1 MGMSSF
7 RLASIAAGV
16 ALTLLAGTSHAQ
28 VTGLDDTQF
37 NSSDVNFLVT
47 NTEWFNGGTLAS
59 IGSFA
64 GNRFADL
71 DSGEY
76 IYQSFTVGAQ
86 GSYTVSFD
94 AFGTGLAEVFNS
106 QLNSAVDYSSRAGF
120 LGSAPGTW
128 GTPPTPG
135 WQNVSFTFNTDP
147 LKPLSFHLYFSG
159 NGTEGLLVDNVSV
172 AAAVPEP
179 GSYAMM
185 IAGLGAL
192 GFMARRRKQSQA

>member
-1 MGMSSF
+1 MGVPSF

-28 VTGLDDTQF
+28 VSALDDTQF
-37 NSSDVNFLVT
+37 NLALGV
-47 NTEWFNGGTLAS
+47 EWFTGGTAAS
-59 IGSFA
+59 IGNLA
-64 GNRFADL
+64 GNTFADL
-71 DSGEY
+71 DDSEY
-76 IYQSFTVGAQ
+76 IYQSFTVGAG

-94 AFGTGLAEVFNS
+94 AFGTGLAELFNS
-106 QLNSAVDYSSRAGF
+106 TTSGSPDFGSYAGV
-120 LGSAPGTW
+120 LGSAPGSW

-135 WQNVSFTFNTDP
+135 WQNVSF
-147 LKPLSFHLYFSG
+147 SFTAAPSASYHLYFSG
-159 NGTEGLLVDNVSV
+159 SGAQGLLVDNVNV

-179 GSYAMM
+179 ESYAMM